1 MASLPKLE
9 HKPEHNHLLGAM
21 PTEILER
28 MAGDLRLT
36 PLILGAMVYEPG
48 EQLQFAYF
56 PTTAIV
62 SMHYVTASGA
72 TVETASVGR
81 EGMVG
86 VSLFMGGNSMPSSAV
101 VVTAG
106 HAYRFEAH
114 LLRQKF
120 DSDAVLRSLL
130 LRYTQDLMTQMSQNA
145 VCNRHHSIAEQL
157 CRWLLQNVD
166 RSPSR
171 QLVMTQELIA
181 NILGVR
187 RESVTE
193 EAVRL
198 QLVGCISYRRG
209 HIEVLD
215 RVGLE
220 RRACECYG
228 VLKKERARLLP
239 AKNRKVTE
247 YALA

>member
-1 MASLPKLE
+1 MPNLHSPD
-9 HKPEHNHLLGAM
+9 HNHLLAAL
-21 PTEILER
+21 PAVIYDR
-28 MAGDLRLT
+28 MTSDLKPT
-36 PLILGAMVYEPG
+36 PLILGARVYEPG
-48 EQLQFAYF
+48 EQLEFAYF

-62 SMHYVTASGA
+62 SMHYVTAAGA

-86 VSLFMGGNSMPSSAV
+86 VALFMGGNTMPSSAV

-106 HAYRFEAH
+106 NAYRLEAH
-114 LLRQKF
+114 LLRQQF
-120 DSDAVLRSLL
+120 EQDAVLRGLM
-130 LRYTQDLMTQMSQNA
+130 LRYTQYLVTQISQNA
-145 VCNRHHSIAEQL
+145 VCNRHHSIGEQL

-166 RSPSR
+166 RNPSGK
-171 QLVMTQELIA
+171 LVMTQDLIA

-198 QLVGCISYRRG
+198 QHAGCISYRRG

-215 RVGLE
+215 RLGLE

-239 AKNRKVTE
+239 AASRQ
-247 YALA
+247 A